1 MTTQPTSQPKTKL
14 PILFIM
20 ITLVIDAMGIGL
32 IMPVMPDL
40 IREMRHTDLASA
52 ALWGGILAS
61 SFAVMQFLFSPTIG
75 SLSDRFGRRRVLLIS
90 LFTMMLDYLV
100 MAIAG
105 TIWLLLAGRI
115 VGGITAATQST
126 ATAYIADISSA
137 KDKAKN
143 FGLVSAAFGIGF
155 VLGPLI
161 GGLLST
167 FGPRAPFYAAA
178 ALAAANFIF
187 GYFILPETVTDAIRR
202 PFEWRRA
209 NPLGAFKHIGRLPKL
224 RALLAVHFLYSV
236 AFFVYPAI
244 WAYFTRER
252 FGWDGLMVGY
262 SLAAFG
268 ISMAVTQGFLIR
280 LIIPRIGEVKT
291 VLLGLC
297 INMLSF
303 LILATVSTGWVL
315 LAFIPFIA
323 LGSMASPALIS
334 IMSRAANDNQQGELQ
349 GLLASVGSVGVI
361 LSPILMTQTFSYFI
375 SANAPFYLP
384 GAPFLLSMILIGI
397 CIVIY
402 LSVNKPAKPKSS
414 PK

>member
-1 MTTQPTSQPKTKL
+1 MKTRL

-40 IREMRHTDLASA
+40 IRQLRNTDLGSA
-52 ALWGGILAS
+52 ALWGGVLAT
-61 SFAVMQFLFSPTIG
+61 SFAIMQFLFSPLIG
-75 SLSDRFGRRRVLLIS
+75 NLSDRYGRRRVLLVS
-90 LFTMMLDYLV
+90 LFFMALDYLV
-100 MAIAG
+100 MAVAG

-126 ATAYIADISSA
+126 ATAFMADISTA

-161 GGLLST
+161 GGVLST

-178 ALAAANFIF
+178 ALAAGNFVF

-209 NPLGAFKHIGRLPKL
+209 NPLGAFKHIARLPKL
-224 RALLAVHFLYSV
+224 KALMAVHFLYSI

-268 ISMAVTQGFLIR
+268 ISMAVVQGGLIR
-280 LIIPRIGEVKT
+280 LIIPRIGEVRT
-291 VLLGLC
+291 VFVGLA
-297 INMLSF
+297 INMVSF
-303 LILATVSTGWVL
+303 LSLALIPNGWVV
-315 LAFIPFIA
+315 LALTPLTA
-323 LGSMASPALIS
+323 LGAITGPALLS
-334 IMSRAANDNQQGELQ
+334 IMSRAADDNQQGELQ
-349 GLLASVGSVGVI
+349 GLLASVGSIGMI

-375 SANAPFYLP
+375 SPSAPFYMP
-384 GAPFLLSMILIGI
+384 GAPFLLSMVLIAI
-397 CIVIY
+397 CYGIY
-402 LSVNKPAKPKSS
+402 LSANKPAKGKQPL
-414 PK
+414 

>member
-1 MTTQPTSQPKTKL
+1 MKTRL

-40 IREMRHTDLASA
+40 IRELRNTDLASA
-52 ALWGGILAS
+52 ALWGGVLAT
-61 SFAVMQFLFSPTIG
+61 SFAVMQFLFSPTVG
-75 SLSDRFGRRRVLLIS
+75 NLSDRFGRRRVLLVS
-90 LFTMMLDYLV
+90 LFFMTLDYLV
-100 MAIAG
+100 MAVAG

-126 ATAYIADISSA
+126 ATAYMADISTA

-161 GGLLST
+161 GGLLSI

-202 PFEWRRA
+202 PFVWRRA
-209 NPLGAFKHIGRLPKL
+209 NPLGAFKHISRLPKL
-224 RALLAVHFLYSV
+224 KALMTVHFLYSI

-262 SLAAFG
+262 SLAAYG
-268 ISMAVTQGFLIR
+268 ISIVLVQGVLIG
-280 LIIPRIGEVKT
+280 LIVHRIGEVKT
-291 VLLGLC
+291 VLLGLS
-297 INMLSF
+297 INMISF
-303 LILATVSTGWVL
+303 FTLATIPNGWIVLAMTPFNALGTITGPAL
-315 LAFIPFIA
+315 LA
-323 LGSMASPALIS
+323 
-334 IMSRAANDNQQGELQ
+334 IMSRAADDNQQGELQ
-349 GLLASVGSVGVI
+349 GLLGSVGSIGMI
-361 LSPILMTQTFSYFI
+361 LSPILMTQTFSYFS
-375 SANAPFYLP
+375 SANAPVYMP
-384 GAPFLLSMILIGI
+384 GAPFLLSMVLIAI
-397 CIVIY
+397 CLGIY
-402 LSVNKPAKPKSS
+402 LSANKPRRVL
-414 PK
+414 

>member
-1 MTTQPTSQPKTKL
+1 MKTRL

-40 IREMRHTDLASA
+40 IRELRGTDLASA
-52 ALWGGILAS
+52 ALWGGLLAT
-61 SFAVMQFLFSPTIG
+61 SFAVMQFLFSPIIG
-75 SLSDRFGRRRVLLIS
+75 NLSDRFGRRRVLLVS
-90 LFTMMLDYLV
+90 LFFMTLDYLV
-100 MAIAG
+100 MAVAG

-115 VGGITAATQST
+115 VGGVTAATQST
-126 ATAYIADISSA
+126 ATAYMADISSA

-161 GGLLST
+161 GGFLST
-167 FGPRAPFYAAA
+167 FGPRAPFYMAA

-209 NPLGAFKHIGRLPKL
+209 NPLGAFKHIGRLPGL
-224 RALLAVHFLYSV
+224 RALLTVHFLYSI

-268 ISMAVTQGFLIR
+268 ISMAVVQGGLIR
-280 LIIPRIGEVKT
+280 LILPRIGEERT
-291 VLLGLC
+291 LLLGLS

-303 LILATVSTGWVL
+303 LGIALIPVGWIVLALTPITALGAISGPAL
-315 LAFIPFIA
+315 LA
-323 LGSMASPALIS
+323 
-334 IMSRAANDNQQGELQ
+334 IMSRTAKDNQQGELQ
-349 GLLASVGSVGVI
+349 GLLASVGSIGMI
-361 LSPILMTQTFSYFI
+361 LSPILMTQTFSYF
-375 SANAPFYLP
+375 SSDGAPVYFP
-384 GAPFLLSMILIGI
+384 GAPFFLSMLLIAV
-397 CIVIY
+397 CIGIY
-402 LSVNKPAKPKSS
+402 LSVTGLNKVKHPLP
-414 PK
+414 

>member
-1 MTTQPTSQPKTKL
+1 MKTRL

-20 ITLVIDAMGIGL
+20 ITLVIDSMGIGL

-40 IREMRHTDLASA
+40 IRQLRHTDLASA
-52 ALWGGILAS
+52 AMWGGVLAT

-75 SLSDRFGRRRVLLIS
+75 NLSDRFGRRRVLLVS
-90 LFTMMLDYLV
+90 LFFMSLDYLV
-100 MAIAG
+100 MAVAG
-105 TIWLLLAGRI
+105 SIWILLAGRI
-115 VGGITAATQST
+115 VAGITAATQST
-126 ATAYIADISSA
+126 ATAFMADISTP

-161 GGLLST
+161 GGVLST

-178 ALAAANFIF
+178 ALAAANFAF

-209 NPLGAFKHIGRLPKL
+209 NPLGAFKHIARLPGLKP
-224 RALLAVHFLYSV
+224 LLTVHLLYSI
-236 AFFVYPAI
+236 AFFVYPAV

-268 ISMAVTQGFLIR
+268 ISIAIVQGLLIR
-280 LIIPRIGEVKT
+280 HIIARLGEERT
-291 VLLGLC
+291 LFLGLA
-297 INMLSF
+297 INLLSF
-303 LILATVSTGWVL
+303 LGIALIPYGWVVLALTPVTALGAISGPAL
-315 LAFIPFIA
+315 LA
-323 LGSMASPALIS
+323 
-334 IMSRAANDNQQGELQ
+334 IMSRSAADNQQGELQ
-349 GLLASVGSVGVI
+349 GLLGSVGSIGTI

-375 SANAPFYLP
+375 STRAPFYLP
-384 GAPFLLSMILIGI
+384 GAPFILSMGLIAV
-397 CIVIY
+397 CIGIY
-402 LSVNKPAKPKSS
+402 LSSS
-414 PK
+414 HMKTAEQTLP

>member
-1 MTTQPTSQPKTKL
+1 MKTRL

-40 IREMRHTDLASA
+40 IRELQNTDLASA
-52 ALWGGILAS
+52 ALWGGVLAT
-61 SFAVMQFLFSPTIG
+61 SFAVMQFLFSPVVG
-75 SLSDRFGRRRVLLIS
+75 NLSDRFGRRRVLLVS
-90 LFTMMLDYLV
+90 LFFMALDYLV
-100 MAIAG
+100 MAVAG

-126 ATAYIADISSA
+126 ATAYMADISTA

-143 FGLVSAAFGIGF
+143 FGLVSAAFGVGI

-178 ALAAANFIF
+178 ALAAANFTF

-209 NPLGAFKHIGRLPKL
+209 NPLGAFKHISRLPGL
-224 RALLAVHFLYSV
+224 RAMLLIHFLYSI
-236 AFFVYPAI
+236 AFFVYPSV

-268 ISMAVTQGFLIR
+268 ISMAIIQGGLIR
-280 LIIPRIGEVKT
+280 LIIPKLGEART
-291 VLLGLC
+291 VLLGLAL
-297 INMLSF
+297 NMVAFGVTAIITNGWLMLALTPLS
-303 LILATVSTGWVL
+303 
-315 LAFIPFIA
+315 A
-323 LGSMASPALIS
+323 LGAITGPALLS
-334 IMSRAANDNQQGELQ
+334 IMSRAADDNQQGELQ
-349 GLLASVGSVGVI
+349 GLLGSVGSIGMI
-361 LSPILMTQTFSYFI
+361 LSPILMTQTFSYFS
-375 SANAPFYLP
+375 SANAPIYMP
-384 GAPFLLSMILIGI
+384 GAPFLLSMMLIAI
-397 CIVIY
+397 CIGIY
-402 LSVNKPAKPKSS
+402 LSATKPQRA
-414 PK
+414 

>member
-1 MTTQPTSQPKTKL
+1 MQTRL

-40 IREMRHTDLASA
+40 IRELRNTDLASA
-52 ALWGGILAS
+52 ALWGGVLAT

-75 SLSDRFGRRRVLLIS
+75 SLSDRFGRRRVLLVS
-90 LFTMMLDYLV
+90 LFFMSLDYLV
-100 MAIAG
+100 MAVAG

-126 ATAYIADISSA
+126 ATAYMADISTPQ
-137 KDKAKN
+137 DKAKN

-161 GGLLST
+161 GGVLST

-209 NPLGAFKHIGRLPKL
+209 NPLGAFIHIGRLPKL
-224 RALLAVHFLYSV
+224 KALMAVHFLYSI
-236 AFFVYPAI
+236 AFFVYPAV

-268 ISMAVTQGFLIR
+268 ISMAIVQGFLIR
-280 LIIPRIGEVKT
+280 PIIQRFGEVKT
-291 VLLGLC
+291 VLLGLT
-297 INMLSF
+297 INLAAFLSIGTIPIGWLVLVLSPLTAF
-303 LILATVSTGWVL
+303 GSITG
-315 LAFIPFIA
+315 
-323 LGSMASPALIS
+323 PALLS
-334 IMSRAANDNQQGELQ
+334 IMSRAADDNQQGELQ
-349 GLLASVGSVGVI
+349 GVLASVGSVGMI
-361 LSPILMTQTFSYFI
+361 LSPILMTQTFSFFI

-397 CIVIY
+397 CIGIY
-402 LSVNKPAKPKSS
+402 LAANKPKRRKQSL
-414 PK
+414 

>member
-1 MTTQPTSQPKTKL
+1 MKTRL

-20 ITLVIDAMGIGL
+20 ITLAIDAMGIGL

-40 IREMRHTDLASA
+40 IRQLRNTDLASA
-52 ALWGGILAS
+52 AMWGGVLAT
-61 SFAVMQFLFSPTIG
+61 SFAVMQFLFSPVIG
-75 SLSDRFGRRRVLLIS
+75 SLSDRYGRRRVLLVS
-90 LFTMMLDYLV
+90 LFFMALDYLV
-100 MAIAG
+100 MAVAG

-126 ATAYIADISSA
+126 ATAYMADISTA
-137 KDKAKN
+137 RDKAKN

-167 FGPRAPFYAAA
+167 FGARAPFYAAA
-178 ALAAANFIF
+178 ALAAANFTF

-209 NPLGAFKHIGRLPKL
+209 NPLGAFKHIGRLPGLK
-224 RALLAVHFLYSV
+224 ALMAVHFLYSI

-262 SLAAFG
+262 SLAFFG
-268 ISMAVTQGFLIR
+268 ISIAVVQGGLIR

-291 VLLGLC
+291 VFLGLAL
-297 INMLSF
+297 NMLAF
-303 LILATVSTGWVL
+303 LALATISNGWVV
-315 LAFIPFIA
+315 LALTPLTA
-323 LGSMASPALIS
+323 LGGITGPALLS
-334 IMSRAANDNQQGELQ
+334 IMSQAAEDNQQGELQ
-349 GLLASVGSVGVI
+349 GLLASVGSIGMI

-375 SANAPFYLP
+375 SPNAPIYMP
-384 GAPFLLSMILIGI
+384 GAPFLLSMGLIAI
-397 CIVIY
+397 CYGIY
-402 LSVNKPAKPKSS
+402 LSANKPEKF
-414 PK
+414 